1 MHSGLATLN
10 SQRGLK
16 HTMLGIDGSVWLDRL
31 HMQLARNLRSAD
43 WSQAEIADML
53 GSTQSTVSRMAHR
66 PLPDLQ
72 GTSDE
77 ATIDGWAHEISMA
90 LRQIGPE
97 PKPQRLRFVIEIAFG
112 PGQVLRFDKSLTGSD
127 LDSDQEQIALL
138 KRLEWAVSRIDVSR
152 LARWMP
158 AVGMNIGCCLDDA
171 RHPSDVAAF
180 PGKVTIVEGRLRHH
194 ETPAYGASSHIA
206 GMLMKARA
214 HDSSKNSILNI
225 KPPEDLNRV
234 MSCADELGLSLAHA
248 PKGDLEGESKTDVIL
263 DEGAFGWEPSLYILA
278 HNPLELV
285 DRMHRIISAL

>member
-1 MHSGLATLN
+1 
-10 SQRGLK
+10 
-16 HTMLGIDGSVWLDRL
+16 MLGIDGSVWLDRL

-77 ATIDGWAHEISMA
+77 ATIDGWAHEISMS

-158 AVGMNIGCCLDDA
+158 AVGMNIG
-171 RHPSDVAAF
+171 
-180 PGKVTIVEGRLRHH
+180 
-194 ETPAYGASSHIA
+194 
-206 GMLMKARA
+206 
-214 HDSSKNSILNI
+214 
-225 KPPEDLNRV
+225 
-234 MSCADELGLSLAHA
+234 LSLIH
-248 PKGDLEGESKTDVIL
+248 I
-263 DEGAFGWEPSLYILA
+263 
-278 HNPLELV
+278 
-285 DRMHRIISAL
+285 

>member
-1 MHSGLATLN
+1 MHLRLATLN
-10 SQRGLK
+10 SQHALK
-16 HTMLGIDGSVWLDRL
+16 HIMLGIDGSAWLDRL

-77 ATIDGWAHEISMA
+77 ATIDGWAHEIAMA

-97 PKPQRLRFVIEIAFG
+97 PKPQRLRFVMEIAFG
-112 PGQVLRFDKSLTGSD
+112 PGQVLRFDKSLTGTD

-152 LARWMP
+152 LTRWMP

-171 RHPSDVAAF
+171 RSPEDVAAF

-194 ETPAYGASSHIA
+194 ETPSYGASNHIA
-206 GMLMKARA
+206 GMLMKARS
-214 HDSSKNSILNI
+214 HDASKNSILNI
-225 KPPEDLNRV
+225 RPPEDLNRV
-234 MSCADELGLSLAHA
+234 MTCAEELGLSLAHA
-248 PKGDLEGESKTDVIL
+248 PKGDLEGERKIDIIL
-263 DEGAFGWEPSLYILA
+263 DEGAFGWEPGLYVLA